1 MALVVGHF
9 SNMDYAILGYSG
21 AKDPVFG
28 HWIKGTRN
36 DRRDN
41 GWGKTT
47 WTGGCH
53 HENRVSRGP
62 SNL

>member
-9 SNMDYAILGYSG
+9 SNMDYADLGDPD
-21 AKDPVFG
+21 AKDLVFG
-28 HWIKGTRN
+28 HWNRGTRN

-47 WTGGCH
+47 
-53 HENRVSRGP
+53 
-62 SNL
+62 

>member
-28 HWIKGTRN
+28 HWIKGTWN

-47 WTGGCH
+47 
-53 HENRVSRGP
+53 
-62 SNL
+62 